1 MKNQR
6 LASELAIEI
15 QAFLD
20 QQGSLML
27 AVVDAQ
33 GAPIASYAPYVV
45 LDNEFYILV
54 SRLAQHT
61 EALEQALN
69 ASVLIIEDEASSDTV
84 YARKRLQY
92 EVSVSMIQRESAI
105 WSSVGGLLVKRH
117 GEVASQL
124 LSLGDF
130 LMFQLSPVKGR
141 FVKGFGRAYEL
152 APNTL
157 VSDQL
162 DHLRG

>member
-6 LASELAIEI
+6 LASELATEI

-20 QQGSLML
+20 QQGSLIL
-27 AVVDAQ
+27 AVMGAQ
-33 GAPIASYAPYVV
+33 GVPIASYAPYVV
-45 LDNEFYILV
+45 LDDEFYILV

-61 EALEQALN
+61 HALEQVQY

-92 EVSVSMIQRESAI
+92 EVSVSMIQRESI
-105 WSSVGGLLVKRH
+105 TWSSVGDLLVKRH

-130 LMFQLSPVKGR
+130 LMFQLRPLQGR

-152 APNTL
+152 AANTL

>member
-6 LASELAIEI
+6 LASELATEI

-33 GAPIASYAPYVV
+33 GVPIASYAPYVV
-45 LDNEFYILV
+45 LEEEFYILV

-61 EALEQALN
+61 QALEHGLH

-92 EVSVSMIQRESAI
+92 EVSVNMIQRESAT
-105 WSSVGGLLVKRH
+105 WSLVGDLLVKRH

-130 LMFQLSPVKGR
+130 LMFKLRPLQGR

-152 APNTL
+152 AANTL